1 MKTLIIWL
9 LICVGGIWGGY
20 TMQQS
25 QKAYSTDTVRQ
36 VVLVDAYD
44 EYNESGRHLFKG
56 IFVDKELKSRF
67 EWAIEPKT
75 FREFSNSGGIAQD
88 MQVKASQFDVNGP
101 YGNEG
106 TAFFGIMF
114 MVFGFLGIGIIFLA
128 FIAAILDW

>member
-75 FREFSNSGGIAQD
+75 FREFNNSGGVAQD

-114 MVFGFLGIGIIFLA
+114 MVFGIIGLGCILVAGLMAIF
-128 FIAAILDW
+128 D

>member
-9 LICVGGIWGGY
+9 LICVGGVWGGY

-44 EYNESGRHLFKG
+44 EYNESGRHLFRG
-56 IFVDKELKSRF
+56 IFVDKELNSRF

-75 FREFSNSGGIAQD
+75 FREFSNSGGVQQD

-106 TAFFGIMF
+106 IAFFAIMF
-114 MVFGFLGIGIIFLA
+114 MVFGVIGLGCILVSGLMAIF
-128 FIAAILDW
+128 D